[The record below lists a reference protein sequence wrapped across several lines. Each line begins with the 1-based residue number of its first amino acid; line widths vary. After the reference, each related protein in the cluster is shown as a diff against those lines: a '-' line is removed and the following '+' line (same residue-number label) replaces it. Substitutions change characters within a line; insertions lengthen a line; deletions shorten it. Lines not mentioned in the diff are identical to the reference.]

1 MSNNEIIN
9 QEINSNT
16 HRASSENTI
25 NNNNN
30 NQENNQQGGG
40 FFSSFIFRMI
50 LMMVTMQVVNKFF
63 KGNMQNNTNK
73 NALLLKNFLSKNN
86 LFDVE
91 FYTASEGNLNRNSFL
106 KAIIKPI
113 FKYENLNYSKNQEDL
128 NATEFSKEIEVKW
141 DAAGKYRDLLLDF
154 DVSLFDANATK
165 RNSTE
170 FIQKKEKIEK
180 LYSEKVKNK
189 LKLEE
194 LYLYAFIRFKDPKA
208 YKKLEGFKNIEL
220 PVAKINLLK
229 YSESLKS
236 DIQQQN
242 MMNDFD
248 TAVDQHESQNTE
260 SDNNSKRDLNNNN
273 LNLKKESFEDKKFL
287 KNLYYKSE
295 LTFYITQFAEKEDIE
310 TFQEYR
316 MMKIAPAF
324 DLEKFQ
330 FFPNSFL
337 TDFWNM
343 NTDLKFITV
352 DKKSETSENL
362 NLNSAFKIKISFN
375 FLSNFYFKYMKAIE
389 MNSEMMEKTFHIP
402 SSKDMFVELLKN
414 NSMSYLIILFSV
426 NILHTVFSYMG
437 FASDVS
443 YYKNLKELD
452 GVYTKYI
459 FFSIFRLLVTFIYVY
474 LEDAHF
480 LVKIELGVALAIEIW
495 KLRKIFSIDAS
506 AKFPFV
512 SLNYKIKF
520 AQENAQSHETE
531 AISLMTKYLFLPI
544 SVLYLSYRIY
554 YYKQTVYSSYFK
566 FAIQYLFFLFNLF
579 GFVLMTPQIYI
590 NYKLKSVA
598 HMPVKALTF
607 KFLNTIIDDLYAFAV
622 KTTTLYRI
630 SCFKDDVIFVIFI
643 IQMVLY
649 RKNIRKEDRTEE
661 ENKPTEMKEIKENV
675 LERTPEEEKLINEEN
690 KEGEAKA
697 NEN

>member
-1 MSNNEIIN
+1 MNNENNEQVNSQRENNENPSNNN
-9 QEINSNT
+9 
-16 HRASSENTI
+16 
-25 NNNNN
+25 
-30 NQENNQQGGG
+30 ENNQDGG
-40 FFSSFIFRMI
+40 FFSSFFFRMI
-50 LMMVTMQVVNKFF
+50 LMIVTMQVVNRFF
-63 KGNMQNNTNK
+63 KGNVQNNTK
-73 NALLLKNFLSKNN
+73 NALMVKNFLSENN
-86 LFDVE
+86 IFDVE
-91 FYTASEGNLNRNSFL
+91 FYVSAASNLNRKDFL
-106 KAIIKPI
+106 TGKIEPI
-113 FKYENLNYSKNQEDL
+113 LKYEDL
-128 NATEFSKEIEVKW
+128 NYTDQDLNTTLYTTEIDVKW
-141 DAAGKYRDLLLDF
+141 NVAKYSDLLLDF
-154 DVSLFDANATK
+154 DVSLFDENSTK

-170 FIQKKEKIEK
+170 FIEKRKKIEK
-180 LYSEKVKNK
+180 LYNEKVKNK

-194 LYLYAFIRFKDPKA
+194 LYLYAFIRFKDSKI
-208 YKKLEGFKNIEL
+208 YEKLKGFKNIEL

-236 DIQQQN
+236 DIHQQN

-248 TAVDQHESQNTE
+248 NAVDQDNQISNLDINKDKNNKQN
-260 SDNNSKRDLNNNN
+260 
-273 LNLKKESFEDKKFL
+273 FEDKKFL
-287 KNLYYKSE
+287 QNLYYKSD
-295 LTFYITQFAEKEDIE
+295 LTFYITEFAEKEDIE

-316 MMKIAPAF
+316 VMKIAPSF

-343 NTDLKFITV
+343 NTDLKFISV
-352 DKKSETSENL
+352 NKKIDNENL
-362 NLNSAFKIKISFN
+362 DATFKIKVSFN

-389 MNSEMMEKTFHIP
+389 MNSEMMENTFNIP

-414 NSMSYLIILFSV
+414 NSMSYLIILFTV
-426 NILHTVFSYMG
+426 NILHTIFSYMG

-480 LVKIELGVALAIEIW
+480 LVKIELGIGLAIEIW
-495 KLRKIFSIDAS
+495 KLRKIFSIEIS
-506 AKFPFV
+506 TKFPFV
-512 SLNYKIKF
+512 NLNYKIKF
-520 AQENAQSHETE
+520 SQDNSQNHETE
-531 AISLMTKYLFLPI
+531 AINLMTKYLFLPI

-554 YYKQTVYSSYFK
+554 YYKQTIYSSYFK

-590 NYKLKSVA
+590 NYKLKSVS
-598 HMPVKALTF
+598 HMPVKALTY

-649 RKNIRKEDRTEE
+649 RKNIRKEENLEE
-661 ENKPTEMKEIKENV
+661 KKQTEMKEIKENKV
-675 LERTPEEEKLINEEN
+675 ETTEGTEQEKLIKEEN
-690 KEGEAKA
+690 L
-697 NEN
+697 NEIK

>member
-1 MSNNEIIN
+1 MNNENN
-9 QEINSNT
+9 QEINSG
-16 HRASSENTI
+16 RENNENA
-25 NNNNN
+25 NNNTG
-30 NQENNQQGGG
+30 NNQQGS
-40 FFSSFIFRMI
+40 FFSSFFFRMI
-50 LMMVTMQVVNKFF
+50 LMMVTMQVINRFF
-63 KGNMQNNTNK
+63 KGNTQNNSK
-73 NALLLKNFLSKNN
+73 KDLMFKNFLSENN

-91 FYTASEGNLNRNSFL
+91 FYTAEAGNLNRDSFL
-106 KAIIKPI
+106 KGNFQPI
-113 FKYENLNYSKNQEDL
+113 LKYENLNYSNPDL
-128 NATEFSKEIEVKW
+128 NVTEFTKEIEVKW
-141 DAAGKYRDLLLDF
+141 NVDKYRYLLLDF
-154 DVSLFDANATK
+154 DVGVFDENSTK

-170 FIQKKEKIEK
+170 FIERRKKIEK
-180 LYSEKVKNK
+180 LYNEKVKNK

-194 LYLYAFIRFKDPKA
+194 LYLYAFIRFKNPKA
-208 YKKLEGFKNIEL
+208 YKNLEGFKNIEL

-229 YSESLKS
+229 FSDSLKS
-236 DIQQQN
+236 DIKQQN

-248 TAVDQHESQNTE
+248 NAVDQQESQVSISNSNE
-260 SDNNSKRDLNNNN
+260 NNKIN
-273 LNLKKESFEDKKFL
+273 KENFEEKKFL
-287 KNLYYKSE
+287 QNLYYKSE
-295 LTFYITQFAEKEDIE
+295 LIFYLTQFNEREDYE
-310 TFQEYR
+310 TFEEYR
-316 MMKIAPAF
+316 VMKIAPSL
-324 DLEKFQ
+324 DLKKFK
-330 FFPNSFL
+330 FFPNNFL

-352 DKKSETSENL
+352 DKNQNEN
-362 NLNSAFKIKISFN
+362 SDATIKVKISFN
-375 FLSNFYFKYMKAIE
+375 FLSSFYIKYMKAIE
-389 MNSEMMEKTFHIP
+389 MNSEMMENTFHIP
-402 SSKDMFVELLKN
+402 SSKDMLVELLKN
-414 NSMSYLIILFSV
+414 NSMSYLILLFTV

-480 LVKIELGVALAIEIW
+480 LVKIELGVALAVEIW
-495 KLRKIFSIDAS
+495 KLRKIFSIEIS
-506 AKFPFV
+506 TKFPFV
-512 SLNYKIKF
+512 SINYKIKF
-520 AQENAQSHETE
+520 AQDNSQNHETE

-554 YYKQTVYSSYFK
+554 YYKQTIYLSYFK

-590 NYKLKSVA
+590 NYKLKCVS
-598 HMPVKALTF
+598 HMPVKALTY

-649 RKNIRKEDRTEE
+649 RKNIRKE
-661 ENKPTEMKEIKENV
+661 ENPEIKQTEMKEINNAE
-675 LERTPEEEKLINEEN
+675 EETPEEEKLIKEEEN
-690 KEGEAKA
+690 KKK
-697 NEN
+697 EN

>member
-1 MSNNEIIN
+1 MNSNENN
-9 QEINSNT
+9 QEINHNSN
-16 HRASSENTI
+16 RENSQNA
-25 NNNNN
+25 NNNP
-30 NQENNQQGGG
+30 ENNQQGG
-40 FFSSFIFRMI
+40 FFNSFIFRMI
-50 LMMVTMQVVNKFF
+50 LMIITMQVVNRFF
-63 KGNMQNNTNK
+63 RNNTQNNSK
-73 NALLLKNFLSKNN
+73 NALLLKNFLSENN
-86 LFDVE
+86 LFDIE
-91 FYTASEGNLNRNSFL
+91 FYTASEENLNRNSFL
-106 KAIIKPI
+106 KGNLQPVFI
-113 FKYENLNYSKNQEDL
+113 YENLNYSNLDL
-128 NATEFSKEIEVKW
+128 NVTEFTKEFEVKW
-141 DAAGKYRDLLLDF
+141 DIGKYSDLLMDF
-154 DVSLFDANATK
+154 DIPLFDGNATK

-170 FIQKKEKIEK
+170 YIEKREKIEK
-180 LYSEKVKNK
+180 LYNEKVKNR

-194 LYLYAFIRFKDPKA
+194 LYLYAFIRFKDPKV

-220 PVAKINLLK
+220 PVSKINLLK

-236 DIQQQN
+236 DIHQQN

-248 TAVDQHESQNTE
+248 NAGSADHESIPN
-260 SDNNSKRDLNNNN
+260 SDSFDIITKNKENN
-273 LNLKKESFEDKKFL
+273 KENFEEKKFL
-287 KNLYYKSE
+287 QNLYYKSE
-295 LTFYITQFAEKEDIE
+295 LTYYITQFAEREDIE

-316 MMKIAPAF
+316 MMHIAPAF

-330 FFPNSFL
+330 FYPNSFL

-343 NTDLKFITV
+343 NTDLKLLISENS
-352 DKKSETSENL
+352 KKSDSNVSTAL
-362 NLNSAFKIKISFN
+362 LKVKISFN

-389 MNSEMMEKTFHIP
+389 MNSEMMEKNFHIP

-414 NSMSYLIILFSV
+414 NSMSYLIILFTV
-426 NILHTVFSYMG
+426 NILHSVFSYMG

-495 KLRKIFSIDAS
+495 KARKIFSIQIS
-506 AKFPFV
+506 TKFPFV
-512 SLNYKIKF
+512 HFNYKIKF
-520 AQENAQSHETE
+520 AQDNGESHETE
-531 AISLMTKYLFLPI
+531 AINLMTKYLFIPI

-554 YYKQTVYSSYFK
+554 YYKQTIYSSYFK

-598 HMPVKALTF
+598 HMPVKALTY

-649 RKNIRKEDRTEE
+649 RNNKRKDESISE
-661 ENKPTEMKEIKENV
+661 ENKESEMKEIQG
-675 LERTPEEEKLINEEN
+675 TPEEQKLIKEEI
-690 KEGEAKA
+690 KTDEKA
-697 NEN
+697 TEN